1 MDSFSSGQLTRFVL
15 TLYALFTATLFRL
28 PMATLELLSLFV
40 SIHMLCG
47 SYGASGLE
55 PSASYQFLLLFPVG

>member
-1 MDSFSSGQLTRFVL
+1 MNSFSSGQLTRFVL
-15 TLYALFTATLFRL
+15 TLNALPTATFFRL

-47 SYGASGLE
+47 SYWALGL
-55 PSASYQFLLLFPVG
+55 